1 MKKLLTQNAGL
12 KIASILIAIALWFFV
27 TSRGQSEISIDV
39 PLEFKNIPAGLEM
52 VNHSVK
58 IISLNIKGQ
67 ERFIKNIK
75 ASDIRVPIDLSK
87 AKKGESLYYIV
98 REDINVPHA
107 IAITN
112 INPLSVKV
120 KIDETVTKT
129 VKVIP
134 IIIGEP
140 EKGHRVR
147 FSTVEPQSVT
157 IEGIETEVKKFNS
170 VQTEP
175 IDITG
180 LNETLLQDVKLDL
193 TGKNI
198 RTNVNQIRVK
208 IVIGVRT

>member
-1 MKKLLTQNAGL
+1 LTQNPGL

-39 PLEFKNIPAGLEM
+39 PIEFKNISVGLEI
-52 VNHSVK
+52 VKHSVK
-58 IISLNIKGQ
+58 SVSLNIKGQ
-67 ERFIKNIK
+67 ERFIKNVK

-87 AKKGESLYYIV
+87 AKNGESLFYIA

-107 IAITN
+107 ITITN

-120 KIDETVTKT
+120 KIDETVAKT

-134 IIIGEP
+134 IIIGDP
-140 EKGHRVR
+140 AKGYRVES
-147 FSTVEPQSVT
+147 FTVEPKSVI
-157 IEGIETEVKKFNS
+157 IEGIMTEIKKVKS

-175 IDITG
+175 IDVTG

-193 TGKNI
+193 MGKNI
-198 RTNVNQIRVK
+198 RVNLNEIRVK
-208 IVIGVRT
+208 IVIGERVS